1 MKGIMSMKTWT
12 LAIAVVLS
20 LAGQAPAAQWDPQAV
35 RDESTLEF
43 LTVSEGEEGH
53 WSTVWF
59 VVLDGDVYV
68 NLGDRAAT
76 RLRTNTTSPFVSVRI
91 DEAEFE
97 RIRVDAAQDRQKE
110 VADAIADKYWTG
122 FLVPYRPP
130 SQVMRLRPE

>member
-1 MKGIMSMKTWT
+1 MKGIMSMKTRT

-20 LAGQAPAAQWDPQAV
+20 LAGQALATQWNPQAV

-43 LTVSEGEEGH
+43 LTVREGEEGH

-68 NLGDRAAT
+68 NLGDRAAN
-76 RLRTNTTSPFVSVRI
+76 RLSTNTTAPFVSVRI

-97 RIRVDAAQDRQKE
+97 HIRVNAAQDRQKE
-110 VADAIADKYWTG
+110 VAEAIADKYWSG